1 MRRNIDMCWTPL
13 LLMEWLP
20 CPFNTLGTTKLKKK
34 CRSASFLGGS
44 KVVTAVMGYFEDV
57 AGRYRCKWFD
67 SKEWH
72 SNTSMTTHEQT
83 CSHSH
88 PGIIQRS
95 KENCSCE
102 TFVFINHVS
111 ICMRLLV
118 WTYEL
123 MKKGRCL
130 GEVGGWTVKLPN
142 WVVSFTTIRFN
153 RLVPWFIGSSAANI
167 DPHKLWVN

>member
-1 MRRNIDMCWTPL
+1 MRRNIGMCWTPL
-13 LLMEWLP
+13 LMVEWLP
-20 CPFNTLGTTKLKKK
+20 CPFYTLRTTKFQKK
-34 CRSASFLGGS
+34 CRSAPTRGGS
-44 KVVTAVMGYFEDV
+44 KVVTTVICYFEVV
-57 AGRYRCKWFD
+57 ARRCKWFD
-67 SKEWH
+67 SKQWAWH
-72 SNTSMTTHEQT
+72 ASMPTHEQT

-111 ICMRLLV
+111 ICTRLLV

-130 GEVGGWTVKLPN
+130 GEVAGEPWNFQIEWFQLPPFASIA
-142 WVVSFTTIRFN
+142 WYHES
-153 RLVPWFIGSSAANI
+153 
-167 DPHKLWVN
+167 